1 MAACP
6 EAWAGWITNKWYNP
20 ASMPQ
25 KLASVIVLKPGYAR
39 WEGYASQRACG
50 TITLIQ
56 STKKCMV
63 DLGTAQDKEVILKQ
77 LKAHGFTPE
86 DIDTVILTHSDVDHI
101 GNMNL
106 FPDATFIGGNDV
118 IQGDLFKE
126 FFKETYIVDENVS
139 IIHTPGHD
147 NRSITVLVK
156 TAKGTVAITGDLFE
170 YDKDWVTTDT
180 SEAWEP
186 WSQDKE
192 LQEKSR
198 AKIWKIADSI
208 VPGHGDIFKV
218 DKTVDLGKI

>member
-1 MAACP
+1 
-6 EAWAGWITNKWYNP
+6 
-20 ASMPQ
+20 MPQ
-25 KLASVIVLKPGYAR
+25 KSASVIVLKPGYAR

-56 STKKCMV
+56 STKKCVV
-63 DLGTAQDKEVILKQ
+63 DLGTAQDKDLILKQ
-77 LKAHGFTPE
+77 LKAHGLKPE

-118 IQGDLFKE
+118 IQGDLF
-126 FFKETYIVDENVS
+126 
-139 IIHTPGHD
+139 
-147 NRSITVLVK
+147 
-156 TAKGTVAITGDLFE
+156 E

-198 AKIWKIADSI
+198 AKIWKLADYI
-208 VPGHGDIFKV
+208 VPGHGDMFKV
-218 DKTVDLGKI
+218 DKTVDLGKT